1 MSTPPPL
8 NPKSTALFLDFDGTL
23 APLQSEPATV
33 FLAPGQPDILLKLAT
48 AMDHALAI
56 ISGRDIL
63 DLALRVPSELLR
75 IGGHGLD
82 IAGPGALP
90 ARTSGEAP
98 GPLATAFTQIA
109 AKFENV
115 WVEPKGRV
123 LAVHYRENPDAGAAL
138 DDALTI
144 AAAHYPDYNLQ
155 PGKMVIEAKPAA
167 ANKGAALR
175 ATMQSEPFATRFP
188 ILIGDD
194 KTDEDAMT
202 AARELGGYGVKVGEG
217 DTVAPWRLTNTTDV
231 WQWLEDAL

>member
-23 APLQSEPATV
+23 APLQSEPTTV
-33 FLAPGQPDILLKLAT
+33 FLSPGQPDTLLKLAT

-82 IAGPGALP
+82 VARPGTLP
-90 ARTSGEAP
+90 VRTSGDAP
-98 GPLATAFTQIA
+98 EQLASAFATITTN
-109 AKFENV
+109 FDGV
-115 WVEPKGRV
+115 WVETKGRV
-123 LAVHYRENPDAGAAL
+123 LAVHYRENPHAG
-138 DDALTI
+138 DALNDALSI
-144 AAAHYPDYNLQ
+144 AIASHSDYKLQ

-175 ATMQSEPFATRFP
+175 AAMQAEPFATRFP
-188 ILIGDD
+188 VLIGDD
-194 KTDEDAMT
+194 KTDEDAMSV
-202 AARELGGYGVKVGEG
+202 ARELGGYGIKVGEG
-217 DTVAPWRLTNTTDV
+217 DSIAPWRMKSTQQV
-231 WQWLEDAL
+231 WEWLEAAI

>member
-82 IAGPGALP
+82 LAQPGALP

-98 GPLATAFTQIA
+98 EPLATAFAQIA
-109 AKFENV
+109 ARFENV
-115 WVEPKGRV
+115 WIEPKGRV
-123 LAVHYRENPDAGAAL
+123 LAAHYRENPDAGAAL
-138 DDALTI
+138 YGALNI
-144 AAAHYPDYNLQ
+144 AVAHHPDYNLQ

-175 ATMQSEPFATRFP
+175 AAMLTAPFATRSP

-194 KTDEDAMT
+194 KTDEDAMN
-202 AARELGGYGVKVGEG
+202 AARELGGYGVKIGEG
-217 DTVAPWRLTNTTDV
+217 DTIAPWRMKDTQQV
-231 WQWLEDAL
+231 WEWLEAAI